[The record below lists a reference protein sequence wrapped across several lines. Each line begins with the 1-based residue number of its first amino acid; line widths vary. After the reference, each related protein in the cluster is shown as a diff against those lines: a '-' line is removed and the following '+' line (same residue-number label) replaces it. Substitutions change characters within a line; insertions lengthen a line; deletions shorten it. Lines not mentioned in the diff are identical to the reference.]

1 MEVKNPQVA
10 VLSNNEV
17 FEILKKTQEIIKRIG
32 GMNHSTIL
40 YEVNKYLEQR
50 PCAEQNATKIRKFLK
65 ELKDMPIN
73 LTKKEK
79 LMLVNDPPDSV
90 LQLSLGIKDFYERL
104 SEPETEMLLYAAKKF
119 SGQFEIITKQERV
132 EEEEEEEEIIN
143 E

>member
-10 VLSNNEV
+10 VLCNNEV
-17 FEILKKTQEIIKRIG
+17 FELLKKSQENTKLIG

-50 PCAEQNATKIRKFLK
+50 PCAKQNATKIREFLI

-90 LQLSLGIKDFYERL
+90 LQLSLGIKDFYDRL
-104 SEPETEMLLYAAKKF
+104 SEPETEMLLYATKKF

-132 EEEEEEEEIIN
+132 DEEEEEH
-143 E
+143 